1 MTVMGASRTEGFLE
15 VDDGERIWFET
26 AGTGPDLVLCHGL
39 GGNAT
44 VWYQQV
50 PYFAQGHRVI
60 TWDQRGFGRSSNVHR
75 KHGPLTAVSD
85 LIALLEHLEVSRADV
100 VGQSMGGWAALGA
113 ALEVPE
119 RIASLVLAC
128 TTAGV
133 PVEREPMPEQPAQ
146 AAGGA
151 LPLGGHPAIG
161 ESLRRRDPARAYL
174 YQAFGT
180 FGDRPADS
188 ELMRMLAETAFDDEQ
203 IRRLDI
209 PVLMIAGE
217 RDRLMTTALLQKAS
231 AWLARATVV
240 EMAGAG
246 HSPYFEDPDVWNRLV
261 DDFLSREHP
270 GESRG
275 EA

>member
-1 MTVMGASRTEGFLE
+1 MTPMGILRTEGFLE

-44 VWYQQV
+44 VWYQQI
-50 PYFAQGHRVI
+50 PHFAQSNRVI
-60 TWDQRGFGRSSNVHR
+60 TWDQRGFGRSSNVNR

-85 LIALLEHLEVSRADV
+85 LVALLDHLGVSRADV
-100 VGQSMGGWAALGA
+100 VGQSMGGWVALGA
-113 ALEVPE
+113 ALATPE

-128 TTAGV
+128 TTAGI
-133 PVEREPMPEQPAQ
+133 PVEREPVREQPAQ

-161 ESLRRRDPARAYL
+161 ESFRLRDPARAYL
-174 YQAFGT
+174 YQALGT

-188 ELMRMLAETAFDDEQ
+188 ELMRMLAETVFDDEQ

-217 RDRLMTTALLQKAS
+217 HDRLMTTALLQRAS
-231 AWLARATVV
+231 AWLAHATVV
-240 EMAGAG
+240 EMPGLG
-246 HSPYFEDPDVWNRLV
+246 HSPYFEDPDAWNAVV
-261 DDFLSREHP
+261 DDFFARERRV
-270 GESRG
+270 ESQG
-275 EA
+275 AP